1 MKRFF
6 AVISSLLLCCSF
18 LFTTASAS
26 FVNGGYTT
34 ATVYGHTYKYNSSIG
49 KNESTGGVY
58 GVSNITSSELIP
70 IGYGGVCARLY
81 TSTGALSRSGSWH
94 YNGYEVNGMGSG
106 ALDAPSSGTY
116 YSKGQVR
123 FYNGDGYTTYSTKAS
138 PNMTQYNSI
147 STSASHLQTNQT
159 GLTYGS
165 ALFSET
171 EPDLIL
177 AEGISGNIGYVK
189 SSDLNGPMPV
199 SAYAAIQI
207 QTSQSRVIPVYESDG
222 ITVID
227 TFVIDATTPIY
238 S

>member
-123 FYNGDGYTTYSTKAS
+123 FYNGDGYTTYLS
-138 PNMTQYNSI
+138 
-147 STSASHLQTNQT
+147 
-159 GLTYGS
+159 
-165 ALFSET
+165 
-171 EPDLIL
+171 LIH
-177 AEGISGNIGYVK
+177 I
-189 SSDLNGPMPV
+189 
-199 SAYAAIQI
+199 
-207 QTSQSRVIPVYESDG
+207 
-222 ITVID
+222 
-227 TFVIDATTPIY
+227 
-238 S
+238 